1 MQEDKSPNVRLING
15 STNHEGF
22 IQVKIDDD
30 GWKLI
35 CARDNTFIFTL
46 VCQELGFQGGQ
57 RIRYDVF
64 SGKFKPNFSFCYLTN
79 SKSDGTASLRSR
91 LSNKAILKSHTVRR
105 AISYSCVGKKLTI
118 IS

>member
-35 CARDNTFIFTL
+35 CARDTFIITL

-57 RIRYDVF
+57 LIRYDVF
-64 SGKFKPNFSFCYLTN
+64 FGEFKPNFSFYYFTD
-79 SKSDGTASLRSR
+79 SKKG
-91 LSNKAILKSHTVRR
+91 
-105 AISYSCVGKKLTI
+105 
-118 IS
+118 